1 MTSVNLKIANQ
12 ALKDYRANLSISIT
26 GECQAWVGRLYKSP
40 YVNLPYTAR
49 GSAWQQFMTNRSK
62 GWAWDY
68 YTGMI
73 IPVGACVWWKP
84 EGQGGYGG
92 AYGHVGIYID
102 GFVFQTNFNS
112 SKSLDTNGKRGKG
125 ATKMRLSDFKT
136 PAGFGWCCNPN
147 KYNLP
152 KAGKANNYTYSAD
165 GGLSITDYEEVFDSA
180 FGDSS
185 TQQAEPSYS
194 LKEVERYKVDVKGS
208 QTFDAV
214 PEDYHLSIKDYELI
228 DYVSDL
234 TLSEDIDDLSTVL
247 SFKLPFAPKDDNI
260 YGQFKDKINPQ
271 VGDWVYFSNHGNTQ
285 RDPELFRG
293 IITNISTDW
302 QVTCNDVGWYL
313 NKTEVYFQANGVSS
327 IDAIKKML
335 NTAFPQGSGLRIEP
349 GEITDKLK
357 STITKKWLGATPAEI
372 LKYILGQNQ
381 EEQGINFLYKV
392 RKNKLNVMPYPT
404 KVTRAYVQQRG
415 GGKGSGGYDYG
426 YFDCTW
432 LLEGV
437 SGSDNIDEMKNKVLA
452 VAKDS
457 ATGNSLVEVKDSD
470 SIAKFARLQ
479 KIVEL
484 TENDVEKG
492 TTYAQSTL
500 EELDVIKK
508 ERSVTNMLGH
518 DCVIS
523 GLIME
528 FSSDRYGLRGYWL
541 VKKVTQTYQPYHTM
555 SLDLINVVKPAEV
568 PQFQTTV
575 NEENFAEIATASS
588 AVSDSGTGFVTV
600 DTSGFSQTRASGY
613 SPDDAGN
620 VCKDGTPFDWN
631 TNCVAVGMNSGDWQ
645 RYKGKHVYVSY
656 GGKTVESVVRD
667 VGNFGRGGK
676 YSNRALDLG
685 PAVWKALGGLNDHE
699 VSKWGVR
706 TVLYKFID

>member
-1 MTSVNLKIANQ
+1 MSVVGINQKIAEQAIRDYQANIHGHQCQAWIRHVYVAPTVNLKG
-12 ALKDYRANLSISIT
+12 YSSGVT
-26 GECQAWVGRLYKSP
+26 
-40 YVNLPYTAR
+40 
-49 GSAWQQFMTNRSK
+49 AWQAFMNNRSK
-62 GWAWDY
+62 KWAWDWKAG
-68 YTGMI
+68 TV
-73 IPVGACVWWKP
+73 PPTGACVWWKP
-84 EGQGGYGG
+84 KGQGGYGG
-92 AYGHVGIYID
+92 ASGHVGIYINGYIYD
-102 GFVFQTNFNS
+102 SNFS
-112 SKSLDTNGKRGKG
+112 GKGKMGKR
-125 ATKMRLSDFKT
+125 ALSSMKT
-136 PAGFGWCCNPN
+136 PGGWGWCVNPAKN
-147 KYNLP
+147 GLP
-152 KAGKANNYTYSAD
+152 MTANGNYSYSAD
-165 GGLSITDYEEVFDSA
+165 GGLSITDYEEVFNSA

-194 LKEVERYKVDVKGS
+194 LKEVERYKVDVKGE

-214 PEDYHLSIKDYELI
+214 PEDYHLSIKGYELI

-327 IDAIKKML
+327 IEAIKKLL

-457 ATGNSLVEVKDSD
+457 ATGNSLVEVKDND

-541 VKKVTQTYQPYHTM
+541 VKKVTQTYQPYHRM

-575 NEENFAEIATASS
+575 NEENFAEIEAASSS
-588 AVSDSGTGFVTV
+588 AVSDNGTGFVTV
-600 DTSGFSQTRASGY
+600 DTSGFSQTQASGY

-620 VCKDGTPFDWN
+620 VCKDGTPFGWN

-645 RYKGKHVYVSY
+645 KYKGKHVYVSY

-676 YSNRALDLG
+676 YSNRTLDLG

-699 VSKWGVR
+699 VNKWGVR

>member
-1 MTSVNLKIANQ
+1 MSVVGINQKIAEQAMRDYQANVHGHQCQAWIRHVYVAPTVNLKG
-12 ALKDYRANLSISIT
+12 YSSGVT
-26 GECQAWVGRLYKSP
+26 
-40 YVNLPYTAR
+40 
-49 GSAWQQFMTNRSK
+49 AWQAFMNNRSK
-62 GWAWDY
+62 KWAWDWKEG
-68 YTGMI
+68 TV
-73 IPVGACVWWKP
+73 PPAGACVWWKP
-84 EGQGGYGG
+84 KGQGGYGG
-92 AYGHVGIYID
+92 ASGHVGIYINGYIYD
-102 GFVFQTNFNS
+102 SNFS
-112 SKSLDTNGKRGKG
+112 GHEKMGKR
-125 ATKMRLSDFKT
+125 ALSSMKT
-136 PAGFGWCCNPN
+136 PGGWGWCVNPKKN
-147 KYNLP
+147 GLP
-152 KAGKANNYTYSAD
+152 TTANGNYSYSAD
-165 GGLSITDYEEVFDSA
+165 GGLSITDYEDVFNSA

-185 TQQAEPSYS
+185 TQQAGPSYS
-194 LKEVERYKVDVKGS
+194 LKEVERYKVDVKGE

-293 IITNISTDW
+293 IITNITTDW

-327 IDAIKKML
+327 IEAIKNLL
-335 NTAFPQGSGLRIEP
+335 NAAFPQGSGLRIEP

-357 STITKKWLGATPAEI
+357 SVITKKWLGATPAEI

-457 ATGNSLVEVKDSD
+457 ATGNSLVEVKDND

-588 AVSDSGTGFVTV
+588 SAVSDSGTGFVTV
-600 DTSGFSQTRASGY
+600 DTSGFSQTQASGY

-620 VCKDGTPFDWN
+620 VCKDGTPFGWN

-645 RYKGKHVYVSY
+645 KYKGKHVYVSY

-676 YSNRALDLG
+676 YSNRTLDLG